1 MKKLIAASFASI
13 LVVASMTQIATAS
26 ERTAKHHSVSMTNE
40 RVRNA
45 HDSIAPAYVPAQQS
59 FGGAGDE
66 ALAPPAG
73 R

>member
-13 LVVASMTQIATAS
+13 LIIGSMTQIATAA
-26 ERTAKHHSVSMTNE
+26 ERTTKHHTAAATSE

-45 HDSIAPAYVPAQQS
+45 HASVAPFYVPAQENFS
-59 FGGAGDE
+59 GAGDE
-66 ALAPPAG
+66 ALSPPAG